1 MKKLLGIIF
10 ISLMWCNIGSAGLKV
25 DSYLKAR
32 EGKNKEV
39 NEFIDNSIQGIGTG
53 IFWSNTSIKSD
64 FGKANNEK
72 PMYCPPQKLVI
83 TKENYINFLNAEIKE
98 HKEMG
103 ILTGEEPIAMMI
115 VMHLRKIFP
124 CE

>member
-1 MKKLLGIIF
+1 
-10 ISLMWCNIGSAGLKV
+10 MWCNIGSAGLKV

-72 PMYCPPQKLVI
+72 
-83 TKENYINFLNAEIKE
+83 
-98 HKEMG
+98 
-103 ILTGEEPIAMMI
+103 
-115 VMHLRKIFP
+115 
-124 CE
+124 